1 MENKQ
6 QQQQNEFME
15 IVINMQEVL
24 IKNKKIS
31 HIK

>member
-15 IVINMQEVL
+15 IVINRQEVL
-24 IKNKKIS
+24 IKNKKIT